1 MTAVRPRR
9 TQAERREATRTKLLD
24 AAVQC
29 LIERGYAETTTSEVQ
44 LRAEVSRGTLL
55 HHFPTKV
62 ELLVGAVQHLA
73 GRRATQ
79 VNRELAALPPSADRL
94 DAAIDL
100 AWAQLSSP
108 LFWAALEL
116 WTAARTDEELRGALV
131 PVEKEIFALM
141 HDTLRA
147 ILYESFPDDPR
158 VPTVVE
164 FTLDVLTGL
173 VMSTIVSGDVGQR
186 ELLVRRW
193 KRAVPILLGAH
204 DPDTLV
210 EGRRNS
216 NR

>member
-1 MTAVRPRR
+1 MTPPRPRR

-73 GRRATQ
+73 GRRVTQ
-79 VNRELAALPPSADRL
+79 VNRELAALPTSADRL

-131 PVEKEIFALM
+131 PVEKEIFALLLGR
-141 HDTLRA
+141 LRDIFA
-147 ILYESFPDDPR
+147 ESFPDDPR

-164 FTLDVLTGL
+164 FTMDVLTGL
-173 VMSTIVSGDVGQR
+173 VMSTIVSGDLGQR

-193 KRAVPILLGAH
+193 KRAVAILLGAR
-204 DPDTLV
+204 PPETLV
-210 EGRRNS
+210 EGRRTT
-216 NR
+216 

>member
-1 MTAVRPRR
+1 MTPPRPRR

-29 LIERGYAETTTSEVQ
+29 LIEQGYAETTTSEVQ

-62 ELLVGAVQHLA
+62 ELLVGAVRHLA
-73 GRRATQ
+73 ERRAAQAT
-79 VNRELAALPPSADRL
+79 REIAALPPSADRL

-100 AWAQLSSP
+100 AWTQLSSP

-116 WTAARTDEELRGALV
+116 WTAARTDEELRSALI
-131 PVEKEIFALM
+131 PVEKEIFALL
-141 HDTLRA
+141 HDALRA
-147 ILYESFPDDPR
+147 IFNESFPDDPR

-173 VMSTIVSGDVGQR
+173 VMSTIVSGDLGQR

-193 KRAVPILLGAH
+193 KRAVAILLGERP
-204 DPDTLV
+204 PDSLI
-210 EGRRNS
+210 EGRRS
-216 NR
+216 